1 MDYSL
6 LVMFIRNEGDHM
18 HKWRKIITV
27 LVLVSL
33 LLTGCQS
40 GQNNND
46 SKFHKYSG
54 SFYDSF
60 NTLTQFVAYTED
72 EEEFQMFYKKAHERF
87 LELHKFY
94 DIYNDYDGVNNIK
107 TINDHAGI
115 KPIEVDDD
123 IIDLILF
130 SKKWAEQIGEDTN
143 IAMGAVLQI
152 WHDYREAGLDDP
164 MNAKL
169 PPMDELKEAA
179 EHIDLDKVIVDTVNS
194 TVYLADERMSLN
206 VGAVA
211 KGYAVE
217 VVANELIADGL
228 LSGMISAGGNV
239 RAIHKPFDG
248 IRQRWGVG
256 LQNPDKFIANDGENL
271 LDTIFIND
279 ASVVSSGDYQRYF
292 VVDGE
297 IYHHLIDP
305 KTLMPGQY
313 YRAVTILTEDS
324 GVADFL
330 STAAFLVPFEQ
341 SLRLVESLEGV
352 EAVWVM
358 PDGTVETTDGMKK
371 VMKSHG
377 ATGAKSE

>member
-1 MDYSL
+1 
-6 LVMFIRNEGDHM
+6 MFKWNEGDHM
-18 HKWRKIITV
+18 HKWGKIITG
-27 LVLVSL
+27 LLLVSI

-40 GQNNND
+40 GQTNND
-46 SKFHKYSG
+46 SNYQKYSG

-60 NTLTQFVAYTED
+60 DTLTQIVAYTEN
-72 EEEFQMFYKKAHERF
+72 EEEFQLYYDKAHERF

-94 DIYNDYDGVNNIK
+94 DIYHDYDGVNNIK
-107 TINDHAGI
+107 TINDQAGI
-115 KPIEVDDD
+115 KQVKVDKD

-130 SKKWAEQIGEDTN
+130 SKKWAKQIGEDTN

-152 WHDYREAGLDDP
+152 WHDYREAGIDDP
-164 MNAKL
+164 LNAKL
-169 PPMDELKEAA
+169 PPMDQLMEAA
-179 EHIDLDKVIVDTVNS
+179 EHMDMDKVIVDTENS
-194 TVYLADERMSLN
+194 TVYLTDKGMSLN

-211 KGYAVE
+211 KGFATE
-217 VVANELIADGL
+217 LVAKELMEEGL
-228 LSGMISAGGNV
+228 LSGMISAGGNI
-239 RAIHKPFDG
+239 RAIHKPLDG
-248 IRQRWGVG
+248 VRQRWGVG
-256 LQNPDKFIANDGENL
+256 LQNPDKFIAGDEENL
-271 LDTIFIND
+271 LDTIFINN
-279 ASVVSSGDYQRYF
+279 ASVVSSGDYQRYY

-330 STAAFLVPFEQ
+330 STAAFLIPLDQ
-341 SLRLVESLEGV
+341 SMKLVESLDGV

-358 PDGTVETTDGMKK
+358 PDGTVEATAGMKK

-377 ATGAKSE
+377 ATGAKSK